1 MSYADGVERE
11 NNNGQG
17 FHFLQLTACVGAAIC
32 AALNILLIWDKAL
45 HVAMPL
51 IGIELLIQSRQE
63 WRKNRISAI
72 LGFCAA
78 LFIFIYCAV
87 VWFMK

>member
-1 MSYADGVERE
+1 MQTAWKEKTKTDKVL
-11 NNNGQG
+11 
-17 FHFLQLTACVGAAIC
+17 HLLQLTACVGAAIC
-32 AALNILLIWDKAL
+32 AALNIFLIWDKAL

-78 LFIFIYCAV
+78 LFIFICCAV